1 MKKTNRAIAV
11 FSVMGILFGASVQSI
26 FADEGVIHKNFDANP
41 AGVVNIDADGNTKS
55 FSGTLD
61 QFWTDVKEDHA
72 VGFAEAPKVS
82 SKVTTLT
89 EEGSTDMAFMLKVND
104 QAAATTGAPWAQI
117 STLPSDLY
125 EKGKVRISCNIY
137 IAKAVGDSHAP
148 IQICLRTKGGSE
160 SQLVAYR
167 TSKKMQFNASSTY
180 ETNTTY
186 AYGSWYNIRFDI
198 DTRNKTYIPY
208 INGEVPELKTA
219 GAIPMANAAN
229 VSFNSDDGNQI
240 IEGLRVMVNGKG
252 KSKGTEIYF
261 DDLYVGDVVSNSTD
275 RLIVDA
281 FGFSD
286 GSNIITE
293 VPANTDKIYAR
304 ATVTYSEKTARTP
317 VSMLAALYGAD
328 LKLKGICKA
337 DDVIPETDETG
348 EFQKELSMPVSFS
361 EQYESGDGVVLY
373 LWDGAFSP
381 LSEPVG
387 LNVKNEN
394 YFFDQS
400 FTSRDSKG
408 IQAYNLGTAEKTYM
422 ITSVTNELGGQY
434 GYTFKIDCP
443 FVPSSGTP
451 YITISPN
458 AITGDTVNIAFK
470 LRQNRTHPK
479 LLEVADSK
487 GARKEL
493 LTFRPTGD
501 IQIGGQSV
509 GSAYT
514 ENVWTDYRFEMN
526 TVSKDYIVYQ
536 NEKQIAS
543 GNYAIDF
550 VSLRFTVQ
558 YNKNNQ
564 DGRSLIYMDDIKI
577 Y

>member
-1 MKKTNRAIAV
+1 MKKTNRAIVILLAAT
-11 FSVMGILFGASVQSI
+11 MLFGVFMQNI
-26 FADEGVIHKNFDANP
+26 FADEAAIYKNFDANP
-41 AGVVNIDADGNTKS
+41 AGVVNADADGNTEG
-55 FSGTLD
+55 FSGTVD
-61 QFWTDVKEDHA
+61 QFWTDVKADHT
-72 VGFAEAPKVS
+72 VGFIEAPKAD
-82 SKVTTLT
+82 SKFAALT

-137 IAKAVGDSHAP
+137 IAKAAGDSHAP

-180 ETNTTY
+180 ETNSTY

-208 INGEVPELKTA
+208 INGETPELRTA
-219 GAIPMANAAN
+219 GAIPMSNAAN
-229 VSFNSDDGNQI
+229 ISFNSADGNQI

-275 RLIVDA
+275 KLIVDA
-281 FGFSD
+281 IGFRD
-286 GSNIITE
+286 GNDTITE
-293 VPANTDKIYAR
+293 ISANAGEIYAQ

-361 EQYESGDGVVLY
+361 EQYESGDGVMLY

-394 YFFDQS
+394 YVFDQS

-408 IQAYNLGTAEKTYM
+408 VQAYNLGTAEKTYM

-434 GYTFKIDCP
+434 GYTFKMDCP

-451 YITISPN
+451 YITISPK

-470 LRQNRTHPK
+470 MRQNKTHPK
-479 LLEVADSK
+479 LLEVVDAK
-487 GARKEL
+487 GTKKEL

-509 GSAYT
+509 GSSYT
-514 ENVWTDYRFEMN
+514 ENVWTDYRFVLN
-526 TVSKDYIVYQ
+526 TVNKDYIVYQ

-543 GNYAIDF
+543 GNYAVDF
-550 VSLRFTVQ
+550 VSMRFTVQ
-558 YNKNNQ
+558 YNKSNVN
-564 DGRSLIYMDDIKI
+564 GRALIYIDDIKI